1 MSEVIQEGVIRT
13 RPNVVDE
20 QGVLSTIRRMLYEVE
35 EIGRSP
41 KSAIDR
47 IEYTIHLYR
56 NPIS

>member
-20 QGVLSTIRRMLYEVE
+20 QGVLSTIRHMLYQVE
-35 EIGRSP
+35 MGRSP

-47 IEYTIHLYR
+47 IELTIHLYR

>member
-35 EIGRSP
+35 IGRSP
-41 KSAIDR
+41 KSAIDL
-47 IEYTIHLYR
+47 IEYTINLYR